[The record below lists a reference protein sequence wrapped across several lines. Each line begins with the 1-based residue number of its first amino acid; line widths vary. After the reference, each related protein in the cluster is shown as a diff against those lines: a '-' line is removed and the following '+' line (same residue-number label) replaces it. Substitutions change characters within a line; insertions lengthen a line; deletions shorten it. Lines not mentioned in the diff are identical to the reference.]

1 MSIRDKLRKAAS
13 LFVELPPEQPE
24 NPPPTG
30 ADNPLDWSRLTAEAE
45 GHGQTKTVEQI
56 VQETEGPNLDEIHMP
71 EQPASPAL
79 SPDGKLDLQSI
90 YRQASLPAA
99 SFTAEQVLEMLAS
112 LPAELPLGVRRQT
125 VKATLSTMGKTIG
138 ATPETVVADASRK
151 LAALSV
157 YTEAMA
163 KQTAE
168 FVASAQLEVAAL
180 QAQIEEKRRA
190 IEARQKELAAVTQLC
205 EQEADRLDDILE
217 FFSMDAPPSKYAESE
232 EEKPDTQS

>member
-24 NPPPTG
+24 SPSPAG
-30 ADNPLDWSRLTAEAE
+30 VSNPLDWSQLEKEAEA
-45 GHGQTKTVEQI
+45 HGQTKTVDQI
-56 VQETEGPNLDEIHMP
+56 VRETEGPNLDEIHVP
-71 EQPASPAL
+71 EQPAPPIL
-79 SPDGKLDLQSI
+79 SPDGKLDLQAI
-90 YRQASLPAA
+90 YRQASLPTS

-151 LAALSV
+151 LAALSA

-190 IEARQKELAAVTQLC
+190 IEARQRELASVTQLC

-217 FFSMDAPPSKYAESE
+217 FFSVDAPPSKYAEPQ
-232 EEKPDTQS
+232 EEKP